1 ELWLLNQLP
10 VPIETLPWML
20 LRQGLQEFKAAGEAV
35 SSMRN
40 EGQPF
45 FQEKG
50 VLVRQLGEY
59 IINTNQLFEMLFLLG
74 HIKPSYGATLLMF
87 FNVIRRDMNADEIM
101 SLAPS
106 PEDVTERYP
115 MQLTPSP
122 DDDSSIRQFKQYLRA
137 IYLAW
142 VLNVRV
148 LLDV

>member
-1 ELWLLNQLP
+1 
-10 VPIETLPWML
+10 
-20 LRQGLQEFKAAGEAV
+20 
-35 SSMRN
+35 MRN

-50 VLVRQLGEY
+50 ILVRQLGEY

-101 SLAPS
+101 SLTPS

-115 MQLTPSP
+115 MRLKPEP
-122 DDDSSIRQFKQYLRA
+122 DDDASIRQFKQFLRA
-137 IYLAW
+137 LYLAW
-142 VLNVRV
+142 VLNVIL